1 VGSSGGFTAPSGFR
15 DSPARALAHGE
26 VVASVYQIRDEVART
41 DTGIVY
47 EARDMHLDRIV
58 AFKLAWRD
66 PATPPLT
73 AEARRCAAVS
83 ARCAVAVHGMGT
95 HNGVP
100 YAVAE
105 RVVGTL
111 LRDLLDKPLPTDLYL
126 ARLRTIVAAVSAAH
140 AGGIAVGDISGATI
154 LVDERAA
161 TWGSVGDGH
170 HVDDSREARLVLGR
184 LSLSQVPAFGPHG
197 RVLAPEVARGEAA
210 ADDPAAA
217 ELIDVYGLGCVAVEL
232 AGGTRPFA
240 DADAE
245 VELDGHA
252 RQPPPRLHA
261 LRPDLP
267 EEVSDLVDALLAK
280 RPSDRPRSAADALA
294 QLDAIIDRLGTAT
307 RTARVLVVDDDA
319 GRARRLWSLA
329 RRAHPAIAV
338 ELATEGPDAAHKLN
352 RDHPD
357 LVFVTGPLRGVMN
370 AFELCMYARGLVDG
384 DAFQI
389 VILGDVADRDRALLD
404 TAGVSYIGDD
414 VNLPHRFLD
423 RVRAAVHEPRNAAPV
438 TRRVSG

>member
-1 VGSSGGFTAPSGFR
+1 VGSTGGFTAPPGFR
-15 DSPARALAHGE
+15 DSPARALAPGE

-41 DTGIVY
+41 DTGVVY
-47 EARDMHLDRIV
+47 EARDMHLDRVI

-66 PATPPLT
+66 PATPALT
-73 AEARRCAAVS
+73 SEARRCAAVS

-111 LRDLLDKPLPTDLYL
+111 LRDLLDRPLPPDLYL
-126 ARLRTIVAAVSAAH
+126 ARLRTVVAAVSAAH

-161 TWGSVGDGH
+161 TWGTTADGH

-197 RVLAPEVARGEAA
+197 RVLAPEVAHGADAA
-210 ADDPAAA
+210 DPAAA
-217 ELIDVYGLGCVAVEL
+217 EMIDVYGLGCVAVEL

-240 DADAE
+240 DADLAT
-245 VELDGHA
+245 ELDGHA

-267 EEVSDLVDALLAK
+267 EEVSDLVEALLAK
-280 RPSDRPRSAADALA
+280 LPADRPRSAADTLA

-307 RTARVLVVDDDA
+307 RTTRVLVVDDDA

-357 LVFVTGPLRGVMN
+357 LVFVAGPLRGVMN

-389 VILGDVADRDRALLD
+389 VILGDVAERDRTLLD
-404 TAGVSYIGDD
+404 TARVSYIADD
-414 VNLPHRFLD
+414 VNLPQRFLD
-423 RVRAAVHEPRNAAPV
+423 RVRAAVHEPRNAAV
-438 TRRVSG
+438 AHRVSG